1 MSGCP
6 QKVRRHQAIFSLGII
21 SDSRNRK
28 EVTTIVIFYKINIYR
43 INIVR
48 IITISE
54 CGALTPPPPGP
65 PPPNKPQLQIR
76 INQII

>member
-1 MSGCP
+1 MSSCP
-6 QKVRRHQAIFSLGII
+6 QKVRRHQAIFFSLGII

-28 EVTTIVIFYKINIYR
+28 EVTTVVIFYKINIYR

-54 CGALTPPPPGP
+54 CGALTPTPR
-65 PPPNKPQLQIR
+65 PPNKPQLQIR

>member
-28 EVTTIVIFYKINIYR
+28 EVTTIVIFYKINIYNIYR

-54 CGALTPPPPGP
+54 CGALTHPPPPRAP
-65 PPPNKPQLQIR
+65 APK
-76 INQII
+76 